1 MELKDGEPQDPPPPE
16 RKAQPEYIIRIVF
29 AKKAEPFQFK
39 IRAMNDLAALGIA
52 IPIVS
57 TLMPRIDG
65 FEIWRLN
72 PEVPVV
78 SCGIAQVLATIGES
92 LNKFIPGGAP
102 FPAFRIIKPSDQ
114 EGDIKKLLSQPEGK
128 K

>member
-1 MELKDGEPQDPPPPE
+1 MELKDGEPQAPPSPE

-29 AKKAEPFQFK
+29 HKKDEPFQFK

-65 FEIWRLN
+65 YEIWRLN
-72 PEVPVV
+72 PEVPIV
-78 SCGIAQVLATIGES
+78 SCGIAQVLATIGEA
-92 LNKFIPGGAP
+92 LNKFMPGGAP
-102 FPAFRIIKPSDQ
+102 FPAFRIIQPSGK
-114 EGDIKKLLSQPEGK
+114 EGDILKLLSQPEGK